1 MRIIKPHQ
9 ARKNAEEE
17 NVKSKIV
24 RLSEAEVQNCQR
36 VQYSVF
42 ECPLSTNILSH
53 LLVTRWLP
61 LLKVS
66 EDNLRVY
73 SIDATEKPQVRV
85 YGSAAPYE
93 VPDYLIL

>member
-1 MRIIKPHQ
+1 MTKLWLVCYDIADDKRRHKL
-9 ARKNAEEE
+9 AKLLE
-17 NVKSKIV
+17 
-24 RLSEAEVQNCQR
+24 QNCQR

-42 ECPLSTNILSH
+42 ECPLDTNILSH
-53 LLVTRWLP
+53 LLVMRWLP
-61 LLKVS
+61 LLKLS

-73 SIDATEKPQVRV
+73 PLDATAKQQVRV